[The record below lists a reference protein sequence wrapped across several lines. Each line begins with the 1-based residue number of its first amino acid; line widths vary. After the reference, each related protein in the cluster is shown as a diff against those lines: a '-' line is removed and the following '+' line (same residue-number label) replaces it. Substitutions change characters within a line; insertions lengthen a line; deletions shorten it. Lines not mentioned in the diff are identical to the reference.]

1 MRKLLLIIFCMGLLV
16 RAAAQVA
23 EAANKIVPDLLFTR
37 FTSKDGLPDN
47 RIRSVFQDSRG
58 FLWVGTMNG
67 VSKYDGYTFKK
78 YYRTNHPNSISGNW
92 TFAITEDSAHHIWMG
107 TLNGLNR
114 FDPRT
119 EQFTA
124 YRHIPG
130 NKQSLFSNKITTLQ
144 FDRAGLLWIG
154 TQNGLARLDPA
165 TGKFDAFDQFPLRT
179 YISKI
184 IRSEGDYLWIASA
197 EGLVRYHT
205 ITNTFRH
212 YPIKVKPDP
221 YGSYFWSIMEDEKD
235 LYIATATQGVL
246 VLQHDALTGEYTLSN
261 RLNEVNPALAHAEV
275 FDICQSPDGSY
286 WLATDRGL
294 ARMDRREKT
303 VNFYKSNPLNSQSL
317 SNNLVYTVFIDRT
330 DNLWC
335 GTDLG
340 LSKLNLHVL
349 PFHYY
354 TFKDPRSEDQ
364 VRSIYT
370 TDGNNIWLGTAKN
383 ACYQYNITGNSTS
396 TFLLPPA
403 ASAYNAHRS
412 LFVDKDNT
420 VWLGTLGG
428 ALQLNQAAPAA
439 SRKEM
444 EGQAVFAFLKDSKGH
459 FWIGTNDGLLQVKKD
474 GTRVLYKHDPANP
487 HSLTSAFVR
496 SLYEDHNG
504 FIWVGFETSG
514 LSYLDPATGRFTR
527 VKENGKGEQVLGNI
541 IYSIV
546 EHPQHVLWAGS
557 ESGLNKIT
565 FNNPQEGQY
574 TFTVKNYL
582 EQDGLPDKSVNG
594 ILPAGNNFL
603 WIGTIKGLLRFDMTK
618 EQFQHYL
625 PTVNCSFSSAFKY
638 NEHTFLFGTSD
649 GFLVFDPA
657 AISSNTSLPEVVI
670 ADFKLF
676 NKEVGIN
683 DTFHGDVIL
692 QESITQTKAIELGYR
707 NNVFTIGFIGLHFAD
722 PGNNA
727 YAYKME
733 GFDKD
738 WVYTKATDR
747 SVTYTNLD
755 PGTYTFKVKAANS
768 SGAWNETPA
777 TLQITVLPPPWKTW
791 WAITGYILIAGAGL
805 LFFIKHLIRQSRQR
819 HALETER
826 LLRLKDEE
834 LHREQLSFFT
844 NIAHELQTPLTL
856 INGSVERV
864 LYRSTPAD
872 HNSQRNRFLSII
884 HQQSSRLTYLVNQL
898 LDFRKAEAGYLQP
911 QYSTLDISQLFT
923 GIARLFEP
931 VAEQKALSFTV
942 DIKPGLLLLTD
953 QDKLEK
959 IVFNLLSNAFKH
971 TDDKQEVVFSVQQ
984 EKDWLEIEVGNSGC
998 KLTSDQLKQIF
1009 NKFFVVDE
1017 TTPDKYS
1024 HGIGLA
1030 FTHQLVQ
1037 LLKGTIQVFNQE
1049 DWITF
1054 QVKLPVALPVA
1065 VAGREEALP
1074 ASTAPSYLLRS
1085 ITAGGDISTQVS
1097 PKENNKRAILEDLD
1111 TRDKPSILIVD
1122 DEPAIRFLLRDI
1134 FAEQYILYEAEN
1146 GRQALELMQHTL
1158 PDLIISDIMMPEI
1171 GGLELCNKVKETPA
1185 TCHIPFVLLSAKG
1198 SLEHKTEGYD
1208 AGADAYI
1215 PKPFDTTHIQVRV
1228 RKLLEYR
1235 ARLLN
1240 VFRKEDIQ
1248 AGIAEEELE
1257 DADKKFLNSLVRLI
1271 EENMDDT
1278 ELDSA
1283 LLEEKMNISKT
1294 QLYRKLKAL
1303 SDMAPAEFIRHV
1315 RLQRACQLLQSTQ
1328 LTVSE
1333 IFYKTGFNN
1342 RSYFFR
1348 EFKKRYNCSPKEYRD
1363 QYRIQL

>member
-1 MRKLLLIIFCMGLLV
+1 MRKLLLIILCMGLLL

-67 VSKYDGYTFKK
+67 LSQYDGYTFRK
-78 YYRTNHPNSISGNW
+78 YYRTHHPNSISGNW
-92 TFAITEDSAHHIWMG
+92 TFAITEDTARHIWIG

-119 EQFTA
+119 EQFTS
-124 YRHIPG
+124 YIHTPG

-144 FDRAGLLWIG
+144 FDKEGMLWIG
-154 TQNGLARLDPA
+154 TQNGLARLNPA

-184 IRSEGDYLWIASA
+184 IRSDSDCLWIATA
-197 EGLVRYHT
+197 EGMVRYNT
-205 ITNTFRH
+205 TTNTFRH

-221 YGSYFWSIMEDEKD
+221 YGSYFWSVMEDGHD

-246 VLQHDALTGEYTLSN
+246 LLQHDAITGEYTLSN
-261 RLNEVNPALAHAEV
+261 RLNELNPALEHAEI
-275 FDICQSPDGSY
+275 FDICKSPDGNY

-294 ARMDRREKT
+294 ARMDRHDKT
-303 VNFYKSNPLNSQSL
+303 INLYKSNPLNSQSL

-340 LSKLNLHVL
+340 LSKLNLHLL

-383 ACYQYNITGNSTS
+383 ACYQYNITGNTTS

-403 ASAYNAHRS
+403 AAAYNAHRS
-412 LFVDKDNT
+412 LFIDKDNT

-428 ALQLNQAAPAA
+428 ALQLNKAAPAA

-459 FWIGTNDGLLQVKKD
+459 FWIGTNDGLLQLRKD
-474 GTRVLYKHDPANP
+474 GARVLYKHDPANP

-504 FIWVGFETSG
+504 YIWVGFETSG
-514 LSYLDPATGRFTR
+514 VSYLDPATGRFTR

-546 EHPQHVLWAGS
+546 EYPQNILWVGS

-565 FNNPQEGQY
+565 LHSRQQGQY
-574 TFTVKNYL
+574 QFTIKNYL

-594 ILPAGNNFL
+594 ILPANNNFL
-603 WIGTIKGLLRFDMTK
+603 WIGTIKGLLRFDIAK
-618 EQFQHYL
+618 EQFRHYL

-638 NEHTFLFGTSD
+638 NDHTFLFGTSD

-657 AISSNTSLPEVVI
+657 AVSSNTSLPEVVI
-670 ADFKLF
+670 TDLKLF

-683 DTFHGDVIL
+683 DTFHGDVVL
-692 QESITQTKAIELGYR
+692 KSSITQTKAIELGYR

-738 WVYTKATDR
+738 WIYTKATDR

-777 TLQITVLPPPWKTW
+777 TLQITILPPPWKTW

-805 LFFIKHLIRQSRQR
+805 IYFIKHLIKQSRQR

-834 LHREQLSFFT
+834 LHKEQLSFFT

-864 LYRSTPAD
+864 LYRSTPAEQ
-872 HNSQRNRFLSII
+872 NSQRNRFLSII

-911 QYSTLDISQLFT
+911 QYSTVNISQLFT

-931 VAEQKALSFTV
+931 VAEQKELSFTV
-942 DIKPGLLLLTD
+942 DIKPGLFLLTD

-959 IVFNLLSNAFKH
+959 ITFNLLSNAFKH
-971 TDDKQEVVFSVQQ
+971 TEDKQEVVFSLQQ

-998 KLTSDQLKQIF
+998 KLTPDQLKQIF

-1030 FTHQLVQ
+1030 FTRQLVQ
-1037 LLKGTIQVFNQE
+1037 LLKGTIQVFNEE

-1054 QVKLPVALPVA
+1054 QVKLPVTAPVA
-1065 VAGREEALP
+1065 LEGEEEASP
-1074 ASTAPSYLLRS
+1074 ANATPSYLLRS
-1085 ITAGGDISTQVS
+1085 ITAGGELSRQVS
-1097 PKENNKRAILEDLD
+1097 AKENNKRAILEDLD
-1111 TRDKPSILIVD
+1111 TRDKNTILVVD

-1134 FAEQYILYEAEN
+1134 FAEQYIVYEAEN
-1146 GRQALELMQHTL
+1146 GRQALEFMQHTL
-1158 PDLIISDIMMPEI
+1158 PDLVISDIMMPEI
-1171 GGLELCNKVKETPA
+1171 GGLELCNKVKGTPA

-1240 VFRKEDIQ
+1240 VFKKEDIQ
-1248 AGIAEEELE
+1248 AGLAEEELE
-1257 DADKKFLNSLVRLI
+1257 NTDKQFLNDLVRLI